1 LRHGLKKMLRLR
13 EEDQFLRFLRSRGLR
28 ATAERR
34 ALCREIFAQ
43 HGHIDAEQV
52 LEAVRA
58 AGHKISRAT
67 VYRNLDL
74 LVAAGLVHKVRL
86 GGNRSVFEHVHP
98 GQKHDHLACRRCGR
112 MIEFVS
118 PGIAAMLAEICRA
131 HGFVAQ
137 GNQLQILGECQQCA
151 EGFAA
156 AAAAREPEPA
166 HA

>member
-1 LRHGLKKMLRLR
+1 LRQNLKKMLRLR

-52 LEAVRA
+52 LDAVRG

-112 MIEFVS
+112 MVEFVS

-131 HGFVAQ
+131 HGFVAR
-137 GNQLQILGECQQCA
+137 GNQLQILGECERCAA
-151 EGFAA
+151 EGAAVRPAA
-156 AAAAREPEPA
+156 APEA
-166 HA
+166 VGV